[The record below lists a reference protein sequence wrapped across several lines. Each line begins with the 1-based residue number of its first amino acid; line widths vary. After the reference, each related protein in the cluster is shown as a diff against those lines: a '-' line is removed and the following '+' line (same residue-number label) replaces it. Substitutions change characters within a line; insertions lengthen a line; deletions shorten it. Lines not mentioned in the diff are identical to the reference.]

1 MDKDKE
7 KQFGKEE
14 HGVCRAM
21 ISTSETEE
29 YDFDCV
35 AVPSDNKQLKYSWQ
49 NDEYFYQVLR
59 TGAENIN
66 TDRLESGLPLFDN
79 HEYEKS
85 AENVLGITVGFDFTE
100 QGLVVR
106 VKHGA
111 RADDELK
118 EDIKNKVVRSVS
130 IEGDVEA
137 YSVERILGQV
147 PIYYAEKW
155 TPTSLSYA
163 PVPQDISA
171 QIDVK
176 RALDAQLHKK
186 NENYFDLLTKNMN
199 K

>member
-7 KQFGKEE
+7 TKFGKEE
-14 HGVCRAM
+14 HGICRAM
-21 ISTSETEE
+21 IEVSESEE
-29 YDFDCV
+29 YDFGAV
-35 AVPSDNKQLKYSWQ
+35 AVPVDNKQLKYSYR

-59 TGAENIN
+59 TGRENIN
-66 TDRLESGLPLFDN
+66 TERLDLGLPMFDN
-79 HEYEKS
+79 HDWDKS
-85 AENVLGITVGFDFTE
+85 ATRTLGITVGYDFTE

-111 RADDELK
+111 RADEELK
-118 EDIKNKVVRSVS
+118 EDIKNKVIRSVS
-130 IEGDVEA
+130 IEGDVEL
-137 YSVERILGQV
+137 YSIERQIGQV

-163 PVPQDISA
+163 PVPQDVSA

-176 RALDAQLHKK
+176 RALDAQVHKK

>member
-1 MDKDKE
+1 MEKDKE

-14 HGVCRAM
+14 HGICRAL
-21 ISTSETEE
+21 ISASEGGE
-29 YDFDCV
+29 YDFDAI
-35 AVPSDNKQLKYSWQ
+35 AVPSDNKQLKYSWE

-59 TGAENIN
+59 TGQDNI
-66 TDRLESGLPLFDN
+66 DASRLESGLPIFDN
-79 HEYEKS
+79 HEYDKS
-85 AENVLGITVGFDFTE
+85 AENVLGITVGYDFTE

-137 YSVERILGQV
+137 YSIERQMGQV

-155 TPTSLSYA
+155 IPTSLSYA
-163 PVPQDISA
+163 PVPNDISA

-186 NENYFDLLTKNMN
+186 KTNYLESLTKNF
-199 K
+199 